1 MRKTI
6 PVIVAALALAAC
18 ASRTPAPSTGTAAI
32 ARSGTAASSGRI
44 TYGSYRRVVKDG
56 VEYFCEKPTT
66 TGSHVPSRES
76 CITRA
81 DLKAQ
86 GDKAQ
91 DFMRRSESSSTLSKQ
106 HGG

>member
-32 ARSGTAASSGRI
+32 ARSGTAASSGRS
-44 TYGSYRRVVKDG
+44 TFGSYRRVVKDG